1 MTPREGDG
9 AGNAPAG
16 SDVAALLAAD
26 DERYR
31 ATMAGDV
38 VALERILAED
48 FTYTHNAG
56 FTDDRAA
63 YLARIASGVV
73 RYSDGGRVTAST
85 RIHGDTGIMTGHMRM
100 VANLAEGP
108 VQLDNVF
115 LAVWL
120 HRDGAWR
127 LAAWSSTTRQP
138 DTAQR

>member
-1 MTPREGDG
+1 ME
-9 AGNAPAG
+9 A
-16 SDVAALLAAD
+16 DVASEEGRAGMASLLKAD

-31 ATMAGDV
+31 ATMASDV
-38 VALERILAED
+38 AALERILTED

-73 RYSDGGRVTAST
+73 RYSDGRRVKAAT
-85 RIHGDTGIMTGHMRM
+85 RIHGHTGIMTGHMRM
-100 VANLAEGP
+100 VANLADGP

-120 HRDGAWR
+120 RQSGEWR

-138 DTAQR
+138 DVAE